1 MVRVE
6 PPGSVVAPDVDTAE
20 LARLGASGHGAWVRG
35 CTSDELASARERALA
50 AGVDADQV
58 VLEPPLG
65 LLGEPSLRAAV
76 LGWDADHHGAR
87 PGGALEA
94 LVVVAVTAGVAVIR
108 TRHPRVVRRA
118 ADVALALMAEREP
131 ARAAG
136 P

>member
-20 LARLGASGHGAWVRG
+20 LARLGASGHGVWVRG
-35 CTSDELASARERALA
+35 RTADELAPARERALA
-50 AGVDADQV
+50 AGIEAGLV
-58 VLEPPLG
+58 VLEAPLD
-65 LLGEPSLRAAV
+65 LLAEPSLRGVV

-94 LVVVAVTAGVAVIR
+94 LVVVAVTSGVAVIR

-131 ARAAG
+131 ARVAG